1 MYVLI
6 ILCVTILAALLCF
19 VLPGK
24 NSNASNIIGLLVTI
38 TGVVFSVL
46 ILQEL
51 SVIGKSFDGNGNSN
65 NINFDMPWLQDF
77 GARFSLFVSPIGALL
92 CLLTSICFVLIF
104 LSTHNKSIDNNN
116 KFNGL
121 MLLSMA
127 GLIGVFTAHDALLFY
142 TFWELALIPVYFL
155 CSSWGDVNRV
165 AVSFKFFIYTFVGS
179 LIMLVALI
187 YMYNKTP
194 THSFAWDSFMQLK
207 EVLNTNEQ
215 IGLFAMLF
223 IAFAIKMPIFPF
235 HTWQPDTYEQTY
247 TPVTM
252 VLSAVM
258 VKMGLFAVI
267 TWLIPILPQ
276 GTLRWQNVIIILCL
290 IGIVYAS
297 ILAIIQ
303 KDAKRIIA
311 YSSIAHV
318 GLMCIAIFSATTM
331 GYQGAFMQIFTHGI
345 NIIGMWLLLY
355 FVENKLQTRNIS
367 EMGGLAGLNQSFV
380 IFLVI
385 ITLANIA
392 LPLTNA
398 FVGEFMMFNGL
409 FNSNVAHP
417 ITYTVIAGL
426 GVILS
431 AVYSLNLVQKVAFG
445 TSNFTPKDN
454 SFYKFSAAEFLA
466 LSIVVILILVFGFY
480 PQAIL
485 NVIN

>member
-6 ILCVTILAALLCF
+6 ILCVTILAAILCF

-24 NSNASNIIGLLVTI
+24 NNSGSNVLGIITSTI
-38 TGVVFSVL
+38 GIIFSVL
-46 ILQEL
+46 MLQEL
-51 SVIGKSFDGNGNSN
+51 SHIGTSFDGNGNSA
-65 NINFDMPWLQDF
+65 NINFDLPWLQDF
-77 GARFSLFVSPIGALL
+77 GARFTLSVNGIGALL
-92 CLLTSICFVLIF
+92 CLLTSICFLLIF
-104 LSTHNKSIDNNN
+104 LSTYSKEIDNSN

-127 GLIGVFTAHDALLFY
+127 GLIGVFTANDALLFY

-155 CSSWGDVNRV
+155 CSTWGDVNRV

-194 THSFAWDSFMQLK
+194 MHSFAWESFMQLK
-207 EVLNTNEQ
+207 SVLTSSEQ

-223 IAFAIKMPIFPF
+223 IAFAIKMPVFPF

-258 VKMGLFAVI
+258 VKMGLFAVL
-267 TWLIPILPQ
+267 TWLLPILTVGAQ
-276 GTLRWQNVIIILCL
+276 YWQNTIIVLCL

-303 KDAKRIIA
+303 KDAKRIVA

-318 GLMCIAIFSATTM
+318 GLMCIAIFSASQM
-331 GYQGAFMQIFTHGI
+331 GTQGAIMQMFTHGI

-355 FVENKLQTRNIS
+355 FVENKLKTRNIN
-367 EMGGLAGLNQSFV
+367 EMGGLANLNQNFA

-409 FNSNVAHP
+409 FNSTVAHP

-426 GVILS
+426 GVIFS

-445 TSNFTPKDN
+445 ESVFPVQEK
-454 SFYKFSAAEFLA
+454 SFYKFNAAEFLA
-466 LSIVVILILVFGFY
+466 LSIVVILIVVFGFY

-485 NVIN
+485 NVIK